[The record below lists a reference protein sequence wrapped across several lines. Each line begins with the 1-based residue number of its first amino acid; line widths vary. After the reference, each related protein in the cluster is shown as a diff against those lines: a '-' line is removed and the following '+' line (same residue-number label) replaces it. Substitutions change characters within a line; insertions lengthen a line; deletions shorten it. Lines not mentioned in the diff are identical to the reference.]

1 MVETLVAETVG
12 DCVSLGMARI
22 STAASLSMCSGVPL
36 RFPGLQNRER
46 FKNVVFSSSL
56 PPGSAC
62 ARGGVRYASLVCTTE
77 SF

>member
-36 RFPGLQNRER
+36 RFPGLQNT
-46 FKNVVFSSSL
+46 KS
-56 PPGSAC
+56 
-62 ARGGVRYASLVCTTE
+62 
-77 SF
+77 